1 MLIVDVVVSVWC
13 VTIEK
18 CIIPLLLILRHSSTN
33 YNFPKFFIFFQTR
46 QLSQN
51 KNSTSPREKKLS
63 NFFPWFW
70 PKIHVKKLSNFF
82 PWFWPKI
89 HVVSGKQHMKFSY
102 LGRGLYILVSGAII
116 RNTWI
121 IPLTN
126 SLREIRTKLPR
137 GDSRATYKNRDIF
150 PRFSHLEQGSTSPK
164 VAVAQSVS
172 PKPASGW

>member
-1 MLIVDVVVSVWC
+1 MRCILYLYSRELLYWRHDIYLFDVVVSVWC
-13 VTIEK
+13 VNIEK

-33 YNFPKFFIFFQTR
+33 YNFPKFFIFFFKRDNFPKIKTA
-46 QLSQN
+46 LLH
-51 KNSTSPREKKLS
+51 EKKLS

-116 RNTWI
+116 RNT
-121 IPLTN
+121 
-126 SLREIRTKLPR
+126 
-137 GDSRATYKNRDIF
+137 
-150 PRFSHLEQGSTSPK
+150 
-164 VAVAQSVS
+164 
-172 PKPASGW
+172 